1 MTPSGAGRR
10 PTPRSA
16 WSSLTLTVPLA
27 RRNLLA
33 DKRRLARSISGI
45 AFAALLMMVE
55 LGFRNAFI
63 DSMLLAVR
71 QLDAD
76 ILLVGR
82 MKYEFGRDA
91 PFPRRQLY
99 QARALSGVASARP
112 LYAERTTS
120 LWRNPQTHQT
130 YTVQVFAFDP
140 DEPIF
145 LLPEINA
152 NLAALRRPD
161 TLMADRRARS
171 FIGQAVSGT
180 ETELARRKIQVVGTF
195 SLGPNFFA
203 DGTVIMSDR
212 NFAKLLAGRGSG
224 ESQLPEVEVGV
235 VKIRPGYSVPAV
247 QQTLQAAMAD
257 DVSVLSKAEL
267 LDREAGFHARVSS
280 VGPIFGVGVLVGF
293 AVGMMISYQV
303 MFADLADQQPQYA
316 TMKAM
321 GYQNGTLIR
330 IVLQQAVLY
339 AIVGYIPAWILC
351 VLIFRVLNEIALL
364 PMEMSTWLTAV
375 SFSLTALMCIAS
387 ALVAARRVIAADPA
401 EVF

>member
-1 MTPSGAGRR
+1 MTPRAAQRR
-10 PTPRSA
+10 PALRSA
-16 WSSLTLTVPLA
+16 WSDLTLAVPLA

-33 DKRRLARSISGI
+33 DKRRLVRSISGV

-76 ILLVGR
+76 ILLIGK

-99 QARALSGVASARP
+99 QARALPGVASARP
-112 LYAERTTS
+112 LYAERTAS
-120 LWRNPQTHQT
+120 LWKNPQTHQT

-152 NLAALRRPD
+152 NLSALRRPD

-180 ETELARRKIQVVGTF
+180 ETELARRNIQVVGTF

-212 NFAKLLAGRGSG
+212 NFASLLTGKGTG
-224 ESQLPEVEVGV
+224 ETQLPEVEVGV
-235 VKIRPGYSVPAV
+235 VKVRPGYDVPTV
-247 QQTLQAAMAD
+247 QRMLQAAMAD
-257 DVSVLSKAEL
+257 DVSVLTKAEL
-267 LDREAGFHARVSS
+267 LDREAGFHAQVSS

-293 AVGMMISYQV
+293 AVGMMISYQII
-303 MFADLADQQPQYA
+303 FADLTDQLPQYA

-321 GYQNGTLIR
+321 GYHDSTLIR
-330 IVLQQAVLY
+330 IVLQQATLY
-339 AIVGYIPAWILC
+339 AIAGYIPAWILC
-351 VLIFRVLNEIALL
+351 GLIFRGLDAVALL
-364 PMEMSTWLTAV
+364 PMEMSAGLTAI
-375 SFSLTALMCIAS
+375 SFSLTALMCVAS